1 MSDLK
6 TIKTGKDLV
15 FPEFDDNKVS
25 TKTIIAITNLQLNI
39 QNVFEHLPVSIC
51 NLSERKKGR
60 KKHIENTNNI
70 SLIKDGSIITLK
82 LEDKLKGVDL
92 KKKTKTSSR
101 KKVGK
106 FFRNS
111 VTVVMVMDGKGVN
124 FKVSRNGKFQMT
136 GCKSDEQAEKCMK
149 YFWKYIKNKKDIVYS
164 FNNTTCSDIE
174 ITFIPAMRNIDFD
187 LGFLVD
193 REKLSKYIN
202 IMTQYY
208 SMLESSFGYT
218 GVNVK
223 FPIKDDLVCLDV
235 RKIKN
240 KLESEDW
247 INGETPYTDHL
258 EFMTEKERNKKLNK
272 RRFNTFLIF
281 HSGRVLMSGL
291 TADFMRDTYYEFL
304 EIIRKCYDEIQEKL
318 E

>member
-1 MSDLK
+1 MSNIK
-6 TIKTGKDLV
+6 TIKSGNDLV

-25 TKTIIAITNLQLNI
+25 TKTVIAITNLQLNI
-39 QNVFEHLPVSIC
+39 QNVFDNLPVTVC
-51 NLSERKKGR
+51 NLSDKKKGR
-60 KKHIENTNNI
+60 KKYIENCNNV
-70 SLIKDGSIITLK
+70 SVIKDGSIITLK

-92 KKKTKTSSR
+92 KKKTKSTSR

-149 YFWKYIKNKKDIVYS
+149 YFWSYIKDKKDIVYNFS
-164 FNNTTCSDIE
+164 DPFCSQIE

-202 IMTQYY
+202 VMTKYY

-218 GVNVK
+218 GCNVK
-223 FPIKDDLVCLDV
+223 FPIKDDIVCLDV
-235 RKIKN
+235 TKIKN
-240 KLESEDW
+240 KLDSDEW
-247 INGETPYTDHL
+247 VYGETPFTDHF
-258 EFMTEKERNKKLNK
+258 EFMTEKERNKKLQK
-272 RRFNTFLIF
+272 RRYNTFLIF

-304 EIIRKCYDEIQEKL
+304 DIIRKCYDEILEKL